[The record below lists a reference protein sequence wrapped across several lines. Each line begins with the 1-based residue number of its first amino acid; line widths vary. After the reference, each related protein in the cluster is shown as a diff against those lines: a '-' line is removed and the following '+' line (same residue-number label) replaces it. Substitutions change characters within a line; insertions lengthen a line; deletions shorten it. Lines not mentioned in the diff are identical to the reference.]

1 MRLLLILAPL
11 VLAGCASL
19 PAGVTMT
26 EDERAACAAAPDG
39 CTVWS
44 QQELRGLA
52 MQFFREG
59 FARGAQSSGRAL

>member
-26 EDERAACAAAPDG
+26 DDERAACAAQG
-39 CTVWS
+39 CTVWTE
-44 QQELRGLA
+44 QELQGLA
-52 MQFFREG
+52 MQFFRQG
-59 FARGAQSSGRAL
+59 FGRGAQSNGRAL

>member
-26 EDERAACAAAPDG
+26 DAERAACAEAQGG

-44 QQELRGLA
+44 QQELHGLA
-52 MQFFREG
+52 LKFFREG